1 MTMDEFLEEFRLNNA
16 ARYSES
22 NSSILHDGVRSA
34 TRLSRR
40 VTSTSGKNWVPSS
53 TVRLDVS
60 KALGEAILSRGTI
73 VFQFRSIAVRQYSPM
88 IRTCF
93 RCGKEG
99 HEARFCRS
107 APRCRNCGEGHEV
120 WRCPDRCHRPPSH
133 DIGTHRVPLR
143 QSHTRGIGGRAPMRT
158 HVARS
163 VEAESTHSRYT
174 HVVIHALEHEK

>member
-93 RCGKEG
+93 HCGKEG

-133 DIGTHRVPLR
+133 DRDTSRPS
-143 QSHTRGIGGRAPMRT
+143 QAEPHTRDWGTGP
-158 HVARS
+158 
-163 VEAESTHSRYT
+163 
-174 HVVIHALEHEK
+174 HEDTCC